1 MLHKLSI
8 EKFLI
13 GGGVICTFVGG
24 IALWQDHKNQKA
36 TLEPS
41 YKYSNDLTN
50 KVYLVTGANTGKR
63 IGNFL
68 ENTFGPIDVRGKS
81 FKIIY
86 Q

>member
-63 IGNFL
+63 IDLGTFL
-68 ENTFGPIDVRGKS
+68 LSKKP
-81 FKIIY
+81 FKIIF